1 MRASAWPEPV
11 PRHIEPFAREEEPTA
26 IATPRGA
33 ILVPPPPPPKSDADI
48 FEPTAVDEEG
58 GVLSRASLFGFT
70 LRRKP
75 SPVRDAAGKSIQM
88 PALGPSHV
96 RTLPL
101 HTDSTF
107 SGDGVD
113 GAASSRSAFASA
125 RSCYEDL
132 TPRSGARAAQ
142 REYLA
147 RMEAELGEGGVHHRR
162 SQARPPNAA
171 SPSQPPALEAAAV
184 AATYRA
190 ALRPASARVSH
201 CEGKALIAVGGA
213 AKDSTRSTA
222 HSVTNP
228 PASANPP
235 SACAPSAVGPARSTQ
250 LSLWE
255 LCESDD
261 HLAELKTRLARAS
274 LRQNGKAPSAGGAG
288 RSHQPLSNVN
298 VRSHH
303 PKTLRTP
310 LHVAAANGARNAVVA
325 LLQAGSEPAAIC
337 ALGRTPL
344 DEALDHEHW
353 AVVKLLLWMYADSF
367 APLCA
372 PGDDLLQPADD
383 RPLGVTL
390 PACGTGGWSWLA
402 PNGQA
407 EGWLPVHCLVVH
419 VPRQPCD
426 ATTPPHASRRTLVK
440 RKAEDSPRRNLFS

>member
-1 MRASAWPEPV
+1 M
-11 PRHIEPFAREEEPTA
+11 
-26 IATPRGA
+26 
-33 ILVPPPPPPKSDADI
+33 
-48 FEPTAVDEEG
+48 
-58 GVLSRASLFGFT
+58 LSRASLFGFT

-162 SQARPPNAA
+162 SQARPPPTQPP
-171 SPSQPPALEAAAV
+171 PSQPPALEAAAV

-274 LRQNGKAPSAGGAG
+274 LRQNGKAPSAGGVSG

-390 PACGTGGWSWLA
+390 PACGTGGWSWVGAERSGGGLA
-402 PNGQA
+402 PRP
-407 EGWLPVHCLVVH
+407 LPRGACAATALRRNDSTTRVEANAGGAKGR
-419 VPRQPCD
+419 RQP
-426 ATTPPHASRRTLVK
+426 
-440 RKAEDSPRRNLFS
+440 AEESVLMMEEAICAIS